1 MRKMPSAFVTAE
13 NRKFVSGCTRLKR
26 TLGITEPLGSV
37 TLPVIVPVSNCAS
50 AKPAREIQTDT
61 TTLRLRN
68 DIFPPFDPVT
78 SIYTLPSAVS
88 TGLRLVKPTGGYNYD
103 TFAADPH

>member
-13 NRKFVSGCTRLKR
+13 NRKLVSGCTRLMR
-26 TLGITEPLGSV
+26 TLGIAEPLGSV

-61 TTLRLRN
+61 TTLRLRD
-68 DIFPPFDPVT
+68 DIFPPLT
-78 SIYTLPSAVS
+78 RSHLYTPSHLPCQLACVL
-88 TGLRLVKPTGGYNYD
+88 LRLVTSCNVLCVV
-103 TFAADPH
+103 